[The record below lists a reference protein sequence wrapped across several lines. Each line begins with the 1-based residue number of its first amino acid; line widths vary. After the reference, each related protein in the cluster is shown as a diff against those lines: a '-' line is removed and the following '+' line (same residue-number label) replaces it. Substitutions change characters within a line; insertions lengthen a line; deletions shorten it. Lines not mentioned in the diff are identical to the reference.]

1 MVACKKRISSL
12 REINCMGFFK
22 IAVFQNADC
31 WRQVISMYFFFTLLF
46 PYLRFEH
53 QSQSRDT
60 YFNVQNNQ
68 ICYND

>member
-1 MVACKKRISSL
+1 
-12 REINCMGFFK
+12 MGFLRLQSFK
-22 IAVFQNADC
+22 TQIADDKLYQC
-31 WRQVISMYFFFTLLF
+31 IFFFTLLF
-46 PYLRFEH
+46 PYLRFED

>member
-12 REINCMGFFK
+12 REINCMGFLRLQSFK
-22 IAVFQNADC
+22 TQIADDKLYQC
-31 WRQVISMYFFFTLLF
+31 IFFFTLLF